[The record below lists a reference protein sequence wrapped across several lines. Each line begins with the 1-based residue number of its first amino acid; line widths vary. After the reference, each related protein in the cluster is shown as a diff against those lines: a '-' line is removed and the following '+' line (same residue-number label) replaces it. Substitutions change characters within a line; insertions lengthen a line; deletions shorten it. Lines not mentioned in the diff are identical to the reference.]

1 MGEQEVNETI
11 ALILTQDGIATGA
24 IYVLVALAIVL
35 VFTVTRVLF
44 VPQGEFVTL
53 GALTLATLQDGRIPG
68 VIWLLLGSG
77 ACLVLIELYAFVRTR
92 RWPPFRNAL
101 VFGLALPLTLC
112 ATAVWLAPARP
123 PLLVQI
129 MLSLALV
136 VPLGPFL
143 YRIAFQPVANASVLL
158 LLFVAVAAHYSLVGL
173 ELLFFG
179 AEGWRTPAFSNARLQ
194 AGPILVTG
202 QSLFVLATSATLMLL
217 LWMFFARS
225 YLGKSLRATA
235 INRIGARLVGIR
247 TQRAGMLAFTIAA
260 LLGAFSGILIAPL
273 TTIYYDTGFLIGLK
287 GFVGAVI
294 GGMVSYPLAAA
305 GAISVGLLESFA
317 SFWASALKEAIVFA
331 LLVPFLLWRSLT
343 SPPVEDEDEE

>member
-1 MGEQEVNETI
+1 MNEAI
-11 ALILTQDGIATGA
+11 ALILAQDGVTTGA

-53 GALTLATLQDGRIPG
+53 GALTLATLQDGRLPG
-68 VIWLLLGSG
+68 IVWLLLGLG
-77 ACLVLIELYAFVRTR
+77 ACFVLVELYGLVRTR

-101 VFGLALPLTLC
+101 LVGGALPLALF
-112 ATAVWLAPARP
+112 AVTALLAPARP
-123 PLLVQI
+123 PLLIQI
-129 MLSLALV
+129 LLSLALV

-158 LLFVAVAAHYSLVGL
+158 LLFVAVAAHYSLVGF

-179 AEGWRTPAFSNARLQ
+179 AEGWRTPAFSSARLQ
-194 AGPILVTG
+194 AGPMLVPG
-202 QSLFVLATSATLMLL
+202 QSLLVLATSTALMLG
-217 LWMFFARS
+217 LWVFFAHT
-225 YLGKSLRATA
+225 YLGKALRATA
-235 INRIGARLVGIR
+235 INRIGARLVGIS
-247 TQRAGMLAFTIAA
+247 TEKAGMMAFTLAA

-287 GFVGAVI
+287 GFVGAVM
-294 GGMVSYPLAAA
+294 GGMASYPLAAV
-305 GAISVGLLESFA
+305 GALFVGLLESFA

-343 SPPVEDEDEE
+343 SRHLEEEEEE